1 MSSNVK
7 AIEIQW
13 LRLYL
18 ILTILEELIEI
29 AGAGDFFKA
38 VTNAALIIITKYAA
52 PKIAAKA
59 RMVSIFLTDK

>member
-1 MSSNVK
+1 MSSNVE

-18 ILTILEELIEI
+18 ILTIWEQLI
-29 AGAGDFFKA
+29 ATADVWDFFKA
-38 VTNAALIIITKYAA
+38 VTKAALIIVTKYAA

-59 RMVSIFLTDK
+59 RTVSILLTD

>member
-7 AIEIQW
+7 AIKIQW

-18 ILTILEELIEI
+18 ILTILEELIAT

-38 VTNAALIIITKYAA
+38 VTKAAPIIITKYTA
-52 PKIAAKA
+52 PKIAANA
-59 RMVSIFLTDK
+59 RTVSILLTD

>member
-7 AIEIQW
+7 AIKIQW

-18 ILTILEELIEI
+18 ILTILEELIAT

-38 VTNAALIIITKYAA
+38 VKKAALIIATKYAA
-52 PKIAAKA
+52 PKIAANA
-59 RMVSIFLTDK
+59 RTVSILLTD

>member
-7 AIEIQW
+7 AIKIQW

-18 ILTILEELIEI
+18 ILTILEDLIAT

-38 VTNAALIIITKYAA
+38 VTKDALIITTKYAE
-52 PKIAAKA
+52 PIVAANA
-59 RMVSIFLTDK
+59 RTVTILLTY